1 MAYDYPL
8 IRKKYL
14 FLLLIAP
21 VILVEAVAQW
31 NYFLRLNPDVITSC
45 CGSLF
50 SAGAETMT
58 SEVASLPS
66 IPMKVVFYLSM
77 ASSVGVGFY
86 FYLKSRGG
94 FLLASLSGAALL
106 ITILSILSFISL
118 YYYELPTHHCPFCIL
133 QREYSYVG
141 YPLYIALLGGGV
153 SGMGVGLLMPF
164 RKIRSL
170 SEALPALQK
179 RLALVSSI
187 LFAIFAVMVTLR
199 MVFTDFI
206 LEGY

>member
-1 MAYDYPL
+1 
-8 IRKKYL
+8 
-14 FLLLIAP
+14 
-21 VILVEAVAQW
+21 V
-31 NYFLRLNPDVITSC
+31 
-45 CGSLF
+45 
-50 SAGAETMT
+50 
-58 SEVASLPS
+58 
-66 IPMKVVFYLSM
+66 
-77 ASSVGVGFY
+77 
-86 FYLKSRGG
+86 
-94 FLLASLSGAALL
+94 
-106 ITILSILSFISL
+106 
-118 YYYELPTHHCPFCIL
+118 
-133 QREYSYVG
+133 YSYVV